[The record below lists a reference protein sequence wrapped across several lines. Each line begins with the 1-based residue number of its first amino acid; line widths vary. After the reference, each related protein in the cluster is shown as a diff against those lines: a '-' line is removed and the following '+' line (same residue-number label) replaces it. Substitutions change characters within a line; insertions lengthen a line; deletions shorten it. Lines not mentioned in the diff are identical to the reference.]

1 MIELTTW
8 VKANWI
14 LLLFIASIA
23 SAFFLLR
30 HRPSNVASFNDL
42 NGTLTAGQPT
52 VVEFYSNF

>member
-1 MIELTTW
+1 MIELATW

-14 LLLFIASIA
+14 LLLSIGGIA

-30 HRPSNVASFNDL
+30 HKPSDVASFNEL